1 MPNTKPVGVA
11 FADPDLVAGTTI
23 TGAAISGGT
32 ITDAAISGGTVAGAT
47 LTTATITSP
56 SITGASIGVTSLN
69 LNVAKPAA
77 AGSTRANATALT
89 ASFNWVTGA
98 DAAVGVVLPAPTAGR
113 VVAIKNDDTANAV
126 LKVYAPGTA
135 KINGVAGDT
144 AFSMAAKTACFFVA
158 YDATDWFSIP
168 LVAS

>member
-11 FADPDLVAGTTI
+11 FADPELVSGTTI
-23 TGAAISGGT
+23 TGATISGGT
-32 ITDAAISGGTVAGAT
+32 IDGAA
-47 LTTATITSP
+47 
-56 SITGASIGVTSLN
+56 ITGATASVTSLN

-77 AGSTRANATALT
+77 AGSTRADATALT
-89 ASFNWVTGA
+89 ASFSWVTGA
-98 DAAVGVVLPAPTAGR
+98 DATKGVVLPAPTAGR
-113 VVAIKNDDTANAV
+113 VIAIKNDDAANAV
-126 LKVYAPGTA
+126 LKVYAPGSA
-135 KINGVAGDT
+135 KINGVAGST

>member
-11 FADPDLVAGTTI
+11 FADPDLVSGT
-23 TGAAISGGT
+23 T
-32 ITDAAISGGTVAGAT
+32 ITDAAISGGTIAGAT
-47 LTTATITSP
+47 ITNATISSGTAAVS
-56 SITGASIGVTSLN
+56 SLS

-77 AGSTRANATALT
+77 AGSTRADATALT
-89 ASFNWVTGA
+89 ASFSWVTAA
-98 DAAVGVVLPAPTAGR
+98 DATKGVVLPAPTAGR
-113 VVAIKNDDTANAV
+113 VIAIKNDDAANAI
-126 LKVYAPGTA
+126 LKVYAPGSA
-135 KINGVAGDT
+135 QINGVAGST